1 MFIIQFFNQ
10 CLKNLSLEI
19 KISSKGFV
27 QRIQEFTKGCVR
39 SLNLIRKK
47 KRKKKRKIYVEFISR
62 SYVFSINFD
71 TRNRFFYQ
79 CRSLRYGI
87 HTNESCKLI
96 RRPYRIRTHIRRTN
110 FVKNASTFSIV
121 RIRTVQLLV

>member
-1 MFIIQFFNQ
+1 MFKKFIIRNKNILERIGATNSGIHKGLCSIFEFNSQ
-10 CLKNLSLEI
+10 
-19 KISSKGFV
+19 
-27 QRIQEFTKGCVR
+27 
-39 SLNLIRKK
+39 KK
-47 KRKKKRKIYVEFISR
+47 KKKKKKKKEKKRKIYVEFISR

-96 RRPYRIRTHIRRTN
+96 RRPYRIRTHIRRAN